1 MQTRRDIL
9 KQEGISDA
17 APSPPSQVWSSAVSC
32 GFEQMEEG
40 LRDSIDRNKKQ
51 LGDNKPDIAVVF
63 ISSRYLEARGRSVPV
78 SRQQLNSVV
87 PLIQKELGAKH
98 VIACTA
104 SGEVS
109 LLQALARKSV
119 LENLLRG
126 KVLLACLGDKRNPWS
141 SVRSCRRLG
150 HV

>member
-1 MQTRRDIL
+1 MSAGSKCS
-9 KQEGISDA
+9 KQEGISYA
-17 APSPPSQVWSSAVSC
+17 TPSPPSQVWSSAVSC

-78 SRQQLNSVV
+78 SRQQLNAVV
-87 PLIQKELGAKH
+87 PFIQKELGAKH

-104 SGEVS
+104 SGEVP
-109 LLQALARKSV
+109 LIQAFARNSVARNCIARKSFAS
-119 LENLLRG
+119 L
-126 KVLLACLGDKRNPWS
+126 PWRQAKS
-141 SVRSCRRLG
+141 
-150 HV
+150 